1 VRDNKSDNVVQ
12 ISNLVKKFGSI
23 RAVDQLNFEV
33 KKGEVFGFLGPNG
46 AGKTTA
52 INIVCGLI
60 RPDEGNVMINGLSI
74 RTNYHQ
80 VKSMIGLCPQ
90 HIVIWEM
97 LSCIEQLTFTAQMY
111 GIRKMQARA
120 KGLQLLADLGLMEK
134 RDQLAKTLSGGMQRR
149 LNIALA
155 LVHEPEIL
163 VLDEPQAG
171 LDPQSRILVRDYIRS
186 IARNTTVIL
195 TTHEMD
201 EAERL
206 SDRVAIMDRGKL
218 LVLDTPDNLKS
229 QIGSGEILEIRTS
242 ACDQKVIDEVLAQIP
257 ESAEKKTF
265 HEGSLSII
273 TKDALDMLPEIVQ
286 TCQEKG
292 IKIEDLKI
300 RKKTL
305 EDVFISLT
313 GRGLRE

>member
-1 VRDNKSDNVVQ
+1 VADYKSDNAVQ

-23 RAVDQLNFEV
+23 RAVDQLNFVV
-33 KKGEVFGFLGPNG
+33 KRGEVFGFLGPNG

-52 INIVCGLI
+52 INIICGLI
-60 RPDEGNVMINGLSI
+60 RPDEGNVMINGMSI
-74 RTNYHQ
+74 STNYHQ
-80 VKSMIGLCPQ
+80 VKSLIGLCPQ

-97 LSCIEQLTFTAQMY
+97 LSCIEQLVFTAQMY
-111 GIRKMQARA
+111 GIRKEQARA
-120 KGLQLLADLGLMEK
+120 KGLQLLADLGLTEK

-171 LDPQSRILVRDYIRS
+171 LDPQSRLLVRDYIRS
-186 IARNTTVIL
+186 IAGNTTVLL

-229 QIGSGEILEIRTS
+229 QIGSREILEIKTA
-242 ACDQKVIDEVLAQIP
+242 ACERKVIDDVLAQIP
-257 ESAEKKTF
+257 DRAEKKSF
-265 HEGSLSII
+265 NEGTLSII
-273 TKDALDMLPEIVQ
+273 TNAALDILPEIIQV
-286 TCQEKG
+286 CNKHG
-292 IKIEDLKI
+292 ITIEDLKI